1 MNSKKVAIVGAS
13 RDRGKFGNKA
23 VRAFQEKGYLVYPIH
38 PTEEEIEGQRVYRS
52 VREIPD
58 QVELVSF
65 YVPPSVGLKVI
76 DEVAQKEGMTI
87 VYLNPGADSAELVEK
102 GKALGL
108 EMKRTCSILAIGA
121 DPGRY

>member
-13 RDRGKFGNKA
+13 RDRAKFGNKA

-38 PTEEEIEGQRVYRS
+38 PTEEKIEGQRVYRS

-58 QVELVSF
+58 QVEWVSF
-65 YVPPSVGLKVI
+65 YVPPAVGLKVI